1 MELKDPQKG
10 QEILSE
16 IKELVSSISKE
27 LALIE
32 TKMSEYQSLYE
43 SDEDRIESLD
53 LEDDYF
59 LNITTAIS
67 APAAVEMPQPEPE
80 PEPVAEP
87 QLEPVAEQQLEPEP
101 AAEPIAVPEPEPVA
115 EPAAEPTAEPEPIA
129 EPAAE
134 PEPIAEPTAEP
145 EPKQKPKPRPQPE
158 AEQSTAI
165 VDKLAAK
172 QRWRT
177 DMPGSP
183 VKDIRSAIALND
195 RVLFI
200 NTLFDKDPVRFQAD
214 LTAINGM
221 DTLAQAIDYFQE
233 HHPEWNF
240 DSDTVYRFMMAVRRR
255 VK

>member
-67 APAAVEMPQPEPE
+67 SPATIEMPQPEPE

-101 AAEPIAVPEPEPVA
+101 AAEPIAVPEPVA

-129 EPAAE
+129 ES
-134 PEPIAEPTAEP
+134 TAEP

>member
-67 APAAVEMPQPEPE
+67 SPATIERPQPEPE

-87 QLEPVAEQQLEPEP
+87 QLEPEP
-101 AAEPIAVPEPEPVA
+101 AAEPIAVPEPEPAA
-115 EPAAEPTAEPEPIA
+115 EPAAEPTAEPEPV
-129 EPAAE
+129 
-134 PEPIAEPTAEP
+134 AEPTAVP
-145 EPKQKPKPRPQPE
+145 EPKQKPKPKPQPE

>member
-67 APAAVEMPQPEPE
+67 SPAAVEMPQPEPE

-87 QLEPVAEQQLEPEP
+87 QLEPEPVAEPEPEP
-101 AAEPIAVPEPEPVA
+101 AAEPIAEPEPVA
-115 EPAAEPTAEPEPIA
+115 EPAAEPT
-129 EPAAE
+129 AE

>member
-67 APAAVEMPQPEPE
+67 SPATIKILQPEPE
-80 PEPVAEP
+80 P
-87 QLEPVAEQQLEPEP
+87 EPVAEQQLEPEP

-129 EPAAE
+129 EP
-134 PEPIAEPTAEP
+134 
-145 EPKQKPKPRPQPE
+145 EPKQKPQPRPQPE

>member
-67 APAAVEMPQPEPE
+67 SPATIEMPQPEPE
-80 PEPVAEP
+80 PEPVAE
-87 QLEPVAEQQLEPEP
+87 QQLEPEPQPATEP
-101 AAEPIAVPEPEPVA
+101 AAEPIAVPEPEPTA
-115 EPAAEPTAEPEPIA
+115 EPTTEPKPEPTAEPTAEPEPVA
-129 EPAAE
+129 EPIAV
-134 PEPIAEPTAEP
+134 PEPI
-145 EPKQKPKPRPQPE
+145 QKPKPKPQPE

>member
-67 APAAVEMPQPEPE
+67 SPAAVEMPQPEPE
-80 PEPVAEP
+80 P
-87 QLEPVAEQQLEPEP
+87 EPVAEQQLEPEP

-129 EPAAE
+129 EP
-134 PEPIAEPTAEP
+134 TAVP
-145 EPKQKPKPRPQPE
+145 EPKQKPKPKPQPE

>member
-67 APAAVEMPQPEPE
+67 SPAAVGMPQPEPE
-80 PEPVAEP
+80 PEPIGEP
-87 QLEPVAEQQLEPEP
+87 QLEPEP
-101 AAEPIAVPEPEPVA
+101 AAEPIAEPEPEPAA
-115 EPAAEPTAEPEPIA
+115 EPIAEPEPTAEPTAEPEPVA
-129 EPAAE
+129 
-134 PEPIAEPTAEP
+134 EPIAVP
-145 EPKQKPKPRPQPE
+145 EPKQKPKPKPQPE

>member
-67 APAAVEMPQPEPE
+67 SPAAIEIPQPEPEPE

-87 QLEPVAEQQLEPEP
+87 QLEPEP

-115 EPAAEPTAEPEPIA
+115 EPAAEPTAEPT
-129 EPAAE
+129 AE
-134 PEPIAEPTAEP
+134 PEPVAEPIAVP
-145 EPKQKPKPRPQPE
+145 EPKQKPKPKPQPE

>member
-67 APAAVEMPQPEPE
+67 SPATIERPQPEPE

-87 QLEPVAEQQLEPEP
+87 QLEPEP

-115 EPAAEPTAEPEPIA
+115 EPAAEPTAEPT
-129 EPAAE
+129 AE
-134 PEPIAEPTAEP
+134 PEPVAEPAAEP

>member
-67 APAAVEMPQPEPE
+67 SPATIEMPQPEPE

-87 QLEPVAEQQLEPEP
+87 QLEPEPVAEPEPEP
-101 AAEPIAVPEPEPVA
+101 AAEPIAEPEPVA
-115 EPAAEPTAEPEPIA
+115 EPAAEPTAEPEPVA
-129 EPAAE
+129 V
-134 PEPIAEPTAEP
+134 PIAVP
-145 EPKQKPKPRPQPE
+145 EPKQKPKPKPQPE

>member
-67 APAAVEMPQPEPE
+67 SPATIEMPQPEPEPEPQPEPE

-87 QLEPVAEQQLEPEP
+87 QLEPEP

-115 EPAAEPTAEPEPIA
+115 EPTAEPTAEPEPIA
-129 EPAAE
+129 EP
-134 PEPIAEPTAEP
+134 IAVP

>member
-67 APAAVEMPQPEPE
+67 SPAAIEIPQHE
-80 PEPVAEP
+80 
-87 QLEPVAEQQLEPEP
+87 
-101 AAEPIAVPEPEPVA
+101 PEPEPVA
-115 EPAAEPTAEPEPIA
+115 EPAAEPTAEPEPVA
-129 EPAAE
+129 
-134 PEPIAEPTAEP
+134 EPIAVP
-145 EPKQKPKPRPQPE
+145 EPKQKPKPKPQPE

-214 LTAINGM
+214 LTAITGM

>member
-67 APAAVEMPQPEPE
+67 SPAAVEMPQPE

-87 QLEPVAEQQLEPEP
+87 QLEPVAEPQLEPEP

-115 EPAAEPTAEPEPIA
+115 EPAAEPT
-129 EPAAE
+129 AE

>member
-67 APAAVEMPQPEPE
+67 SPATIEMPQPDPE
-80 PEPVAEP
+80 PE
-87 QLEPVAEQQLEPEP
+87 
-101 AAEPIAVPEPEPVA
+101 PEPEPVA

-129 EPAAE
+129 EPTAE
-134 PEPIAEPTAEP
+134 PEPVAEPIAVP
-145 EPKQKPKPRPQPE
+145 EPKQKPKPKPQPE

>member
-67 APAAVEMPQPEPE
+67 SPAAVEM
-80 PEPVAEP
+80 
-87 QLEPVAEQQLEPEP
+87 
-101 AAEPIAVPEPEPVA
+101 
-115 EPAAEPTAEPEPIA
+115 
-129 EPAAE
+129 
-134 PEPIAEPTAEP
+134 
-145 EPKQKPKPRPQPE
+145 PQPE

-221 DTLAQAIDYFQE
+221 DTLAQAIDYFQG

-240 DSDTVYRFMMAVRRR
+240 DSDTVYRFMMAVRR
-255 VK
+255 

>member
-67 APAAVEMPQPEPE
+67 SPATIEMPQPEPE
-80 PEPVAEP
+80 PEPVAE
-87 QLEPVAEQQLEPEP
+87 QQLEP
-101 AAEPIAVPEPEPVA
+101 EPIAVPEPEPVA

-129 EPAAE
+129 EPTAE
-134 PEPIAEPTAEP
+134 PEPVAEPIAVP
-145 EPKQKPKPRPQPE
+145 EPKQKPKPKPQPE

>member
-67 APAAVEMPQPEPE
+67 SPAAVEMPQPEPE
-80 PEPVAEP
+80 P
-87 QLEPVAEQQLEPEP
+87 EPVAEQQLEPEP
-101 AAEPIAVPEPEPVA
+101 AAEPIAVPEPVA
-115 EPAAEPTAEPEPIA
+115 EPAAEPSAEPEPIA
-129 EPAAE
+129 EP
-134 PEPIAEPTAEP
+134 IAVP
-145 EPKQKPKPRPQPE
+145 EPKQKPKPKPQPE

>member
-67 APAAVEMPQPEPE
+67 SPATIEIPQHEPE

-101 AAEPIAVPEPEPVA
+101 AAEPIAEPEPEPAAEPIAEPEPVA
-115 EPAAEPTAEPEPIA
+115 VPIDV
-129 EPAAE
+129 
-134 PEPIAEPTAEP
+134 P
-145 EPKQKPKPRPQPE
+145 EPKQKPKPKPQPE

-165 VDKLAAK
+165 VDRLAAK

>member
-67 APAAVEMPQPEPE
+67 SPATIKILQPEPE
-80 PEPVAEP
+80 P
-87 QLEPVAEQQLEPEP
+87 EPVAEQQLEPEP

-129 EPAAE
+129 EP
-134 PEPIAEPTAEP
+134 
-145 EPKQKPKPRPQPE
+145 EPKQKPKLRPQPE

>member
-67 APAAVEMPQPEPE
+67 SPATIERPQPEPE
-80 PEPVAEP
+80 P
-87 QLEPVAEQQLEPEP
+87 EPVAEQQLEPEP

-129 EPAAE
+129 EPTAVPE
-134 PEPIAEPTAEP
+134 PVAEPIAVP
-145 EPKQKPKPRPQPE
+145 EPKQKPKPKPQPE

>member
-67 APAAVEMPQPEPE
+67 SPAAVEMPQPE

-87 QLEPVAEQQLEPEP
+87 QLEPVAEPQSEPEPATEPIAEPEPEPAAEPAAEPIAEPEPVAEPIAEPEP
-101 AAEPIAVPEPEPVA
+101 AAEPIAV
-115 EPAAEPTAEPEPIA
+115 
-129 EPAAE
+129 
-134 PEPIAEPTAEP
+134 P

>member
-67 APAAVEMPQPEPE
+67 SPAAVEMPQPEPE

-101 AAEPIAVPEPEPVA
+101 AAEPIA
-115 EPAAEPTAEPEPIA
+115 
-129 EPAAE
+129 
-134 PEPIAEPTAEP
+134 
-145 EPKQKPKPRPQPE
+145 
-158 AEQSTAI
+158 
-165 VDKLAAK
+165 AK
-172 QRWRT
+172 
-177 DMPGSP
+177 
-183 VKDIRSAIALND
+183 
-195 RVLFI
+195 
-200 NTLFDKDPVRFQAD
+200 
-214 LTAINGM
+214 
-221 DTLAQAIDYFQE
+221 
-233 HHPEWNF
+233 
-240 DSDTVYRFMMAVRRR
+240 SDAYSR
-255 VK
+255 

>member
-67 APAAVEMPQPEPE
+67 SPATIEIPQHEPE

-87 QLEPVAEQQLEPEP
+87 QLEPEP

-115 EPAAEPTAEPEPIA
+115 EPAAEPTAEPEPV
-129 EPAAE
+129 
-134 PEPIAEPTAEP
+134 AEPTAEP
-145 EPKQKPKPRPQPE
+145 EPKQKPKQKPQPE

>member
-67 APAAVEMPQPEPE
+67 SSATIEMPQPEPE
-80 PEPVAEP
+80 PVAEP
-87 QLEPVAEQQLEPEP
+87 QLEPEP

-115 EPAAEPTAEPEPIA
+115 EPA
-129 EPAAE
+129 
-134 PEPIAEPTAEP
+134 AEP

>member
-67 APAAVEMPQPEPE
+67 SPATIERPQPEPE
-80 PEPVAEP
+80 P
-87 QLEPVAEQQLEPEP
+87 EPVAEQQLEPEP

-115 EPAAEPTAEPEPIA
+115 EP
-129 EPAAE
+129 
-134 PEPIAEPTAEP
+134 
-145 EPKQKPKPRPQPE
+145 
-158 AEQSTAI
+158 
-165 VDKLAAK
+165 VD
-172 QRWRT
+172 
-177 DMPGSP
+177 
-183 VKDIRSAIALND
+183 
-195 RVLFI
+195 FI
-200 NTLFDKDPVRFQAD
+200 DNP
-214 LTAINGM
+214 
-221 DTLAQAIDYFQE
+221 
-233 HHPEWNF
+233 
-240 DSDTVYRFMMAVRRR
+240 
-255 VK
+255 

>member
-67 APAAVEMPQPEPE
+67 SPAAIERQQPEPE
-80 PEPVAEP
+80 P
-87 QLEPVAEQQLEPEP
+87 EPVAEQQLEPEP
-101 AAEPIAVPEPEPVA
+101 AAEPIAEPEP
-115 EPAAEPTAEPEPIA
+115 EPAAEPIAEPIA
-129 EPAAE
+129 EPE
-134 PEPIAEPTAEP
+134 PVAEPTAEP

>member
-59 LNITTAIS
+59 LNITTAMS
-67 APAAVEMPQPEPE
+67 SPAAVEMPQPEPE
-80 PEPVAEP
+80 PEPEPVAEP
-87 QLEPVAEQQLEPEP
+87 QLEPEPVAEPEPEP
-101 AAEPIAVPEPEPVA
+101 AAEPIAEPEPVA
-115 EPAAEPTAEPEPIA
+115 EPAAEPT
-129 EPAAE
+129 AE

>member
-67 APAAVEMPQPEPE
+67 SPATIEMPQPEPE

-87 QLEPVAEQQLEPEP
+87 QLEPEP
-101 AAEPIAVPEPEPVA
+101 AAEPIAVPEPEP
-115 EPAAEPTAEPEPIA
+115 TA

-134 PEPIAEPTAEP
+134 PEPVAEPTAEP

>member
-67 APAAVEMPQPEPE
+67 SPAAIEIPQHE
-80 PEPVAEP
+80 
-87 QLEPVAEQQLEPEP
+87 
-101 AAEPIAVPEPEPVA
+101 PEPEPVA
-115 EPAAEPTAEPEPIA
+115 EPAAEPTAEPEPVA
-129 EPAAE
+129 
-134 PEPIAEPTAEP
+134 EPIAVP
-145 EPKQKPKPRPQPE
+145 EPKQKPKPKPQPE

>member
-67 APAAVEMPQPEPE
+67 SPATIEMPQPEPE

-87 QLEPVAEQQLEPEP
+87 QLEPEP

-129 EPAAE
+129 EP
-134 PEPIAEPTAEP
+134 TAVP

>member
-67 APAAVEMPQPEPE
+67 SPATIEIPQPEPE

-87 QLEPVAEQQLEPEP
+87 QLEPEPAVEPIAEPEPKP

-115 EPAAEPTAEPEPIA
+115 EPTAEPTAEPEPVA
-129 EPAAE
+129 
-134 PEPIAEPTAEP
+134 EPIAVP
-145 EPKQKPKPRPQPE
+145 EPKQKPKPKPQPE

>member
-67 APAAVEMPQPEPE
+67 SPAAAEIPQPEPE
-80 PEPVAEP
+80 PVPVAEP
-87 QLEPVAEQQLEPEP
+87 QLEPEPTAEQI
-101 AAEPIAVPEPEPVA
+101 AEPKPEPVA
-115 EPAAEPTAEPEPIA
+115 EPAAEPT
-129 EPAAE
+129 AE

>member
-67 APAAVEMPQPEPE
+67 SPATIEMPQPEPE
-80 PEPVAEP
+80 PVAEP
-87 QLEPVAEQQLEPEP
+87 QLEPEP
-101 AAEPIAVPEPEPVA
+101 AAEPIAVPEPVA
-115 EPAAEPTAEPEPIA
+115 EPTAEPKPEPTAEPTAEPEPIA
-129 EPAAE
+129 ES
-134 PEPIAEPTAEP
+134 TAEP

>member
-67 APAAVEMPQPEPE
+67 SPATIEIPQHEPE

-87 QLEPVAEQQLEPEP
+87 QLEPEPAAEPIAEPEPEP
-101 AAEPIAVPEPEPVA
+101 AAEPIAEPEPVA
-115 EPAAEPTAEPEPIA
+115 VPIDV
-129 EPAAE
+129 
-134 PEPIAEPTAEP
+134 P
-145 EPKQKPKPRPQPE
+145 EPKQKPKPKPQPE

-165 VDKLAAK
+165 VDRLAAK

>member
-67 APAAVEMPQPEPE
+67 SPATIEMPQPDPE

-87 QLEPVAEQQLEPEP
+87 QLEPIAEQQLEPEP

-115 EPAAEPTAEPEPIA
+115 EPAAEPTAEPEPVA
-129 EPAAE
+129 
-134 PEPIAEPTAEP
+134 EPIAVP

>member
-67 APAAVEMPQPEPE
+67 SPATIEMPQPEPE
-80 PEPVAEP
+80 PEPVGEP
-87 QLEPVAEQQLEPEP
+87 QLEPEP

-129 EPAAE
+129 EP
-134 PEPIAEPTAEP
+134 TAEP

-165 VDKLAAK
+165 VDKFAAK

>member
-1 MELKDPQKG
+1 
-10 QEILSE
+10 
-16 IKELVSSISKE
+16 
-27 LALIE
+27 
-32 TKMSEYQSLYE
+32 MSEYQSLYE

-67 APAAVEMPQPEPE
+67 SPAAVEMPQPEPAT
-80 PEPVAEP
+80 EPVAEP

-101 AAEPIAVPEPEPVA
+101 AAEPIAVPEPEP
-115 EPAAEPTAEPEPIA
+115 TAEPEPIA
-129 EPAAE
+129 EP
-134 PEPIAEPTAEP
+134 IAVP

-240 DSDTVYRFMMAVRRR
+240 DSDTVYRFMMAVRRKLR
-255 VK
+255 

>member
-67 APAAVEMPQPEPE
+67 SPAAVEMPQPEPE
-80 PEPVAEP
+80 PVAEP
-87 QLEPVAEQQLEPEP
+87 QLEPEPVAEPEPEP
-101 AAEPIAVPEPEPVA
+101 AAEPIAVPEPELVA
-115 EPAAEPTAEPEPIA
+115 GPAAEPTAVPEPVAEPIA
-129 EPAAE
+129 V
-134 PEPIAEPTAEP
+134 P

>member
-67 APAAVEMPQPEPE
+67 SPATIEMPQPEP
-80 PEPVAEP
+80 
-87 QLEPVAEQQLEPEP
+87 EPVAEQQLEPEP
-101 AAEPIAVPEPEPVA
+101 AAEP
-115 EPAAEPTAEPEPIA
+115 TAEPEPIA
-129 EPAAE
+129 EPTAE

>member
-67 APAAVEMPQPEPE
+67 SPATIEMPQPEPEPVAEQQLESEPAAEPEPEPIAEPE

-87 QLEPVAEQQLEPEP
+87 T
-101 AAEPIAVPEPEPVA
+101 
-115 EPAAEPTAEPEPIA
+115 AEPTAEPEPV
-129 EPAAE
+129 
-134 PEPIAEPTAEP
+134 AEPTAEP
-145 EPKQKPKPRPQPE
+145 EPKQKPKPKPQPE